1 MREIWELSR
10 RQFLWLL
17 SALGLAHFV
26 KPLPASPHP
35 KPVPASGYR
44 VLTSREVAVL
54 EAIADQII
62 PPDQDPGGRE
72 AGAVVY
78 IDRVLA
84 GEQRNKRPLYTAGVT
99 GTDETS
105 RAMFARD
112 FTKLEFDQQT
122 AVLQAIEKGAA
133 QGETWKKTSSA
144 QFFSTVWLH
153 VLEGFYGPPDHGGNK
168 DYTSW
173 KMVGFP
179 MH

>member
-1 MREIWELSR
+1 MPHTAAVHELMAEAHHIQGRHELATREWEETLRLEPGNHRLQKGLARS
-10 RQFLWLL
+10 LWLQRD
-17 SALGLAHFV
+17 
-26 KPLPASPHP
+26 
-35 KPVPASGYR
+35 YR
-44 VLTSREVAVL
+44 RA
-54 EAIADQII
+54 
-62 PPDQDPGGRE
+62 
-72 AGAVVY
+72 
-78 IDRVLA
+78 LA

-112 FTKLEFDQQT
+112 FAKLEFDQQT
-122 AVLQAIEKGAA
+122 AVLKAIEKGAA